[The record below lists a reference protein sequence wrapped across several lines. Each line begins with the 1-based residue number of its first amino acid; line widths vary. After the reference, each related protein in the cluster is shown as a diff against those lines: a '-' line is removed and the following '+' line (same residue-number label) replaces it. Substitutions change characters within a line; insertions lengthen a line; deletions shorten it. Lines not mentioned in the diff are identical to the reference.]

1 MKKAFIFT
9 AVVLTLAA
17 SCAPKRTK
25 PTVFV
30 PCVTVQP
37 DRTDKTDCMCRF
49 QDRVHVTDTAF
60 YSEPMYQIGRMHG
73 RTFWQPYM
81 YGI

>member
-1 MKKAFIFT
+1 
-9 AVVLTLAA
+9 
-17 SCAPKRTK
+17 
-25 PTVFV
+25 
-30 PCVTVQP
+30 
-37 DRTDKTDCMCRF
+37 MCRF

-73 RTFWQPYM
+73 RSFWTPYM